1 MPGLNKGLW
10 MLALLALSN
19 EAGATTVQRCV
30 GSSGHVTF
38 THTSC
43 PDHSAGQRE
52 RVWSPTPGSVA
63 PVVRQTANQAPKVRS
78 ARAADPDA
86 RAVKKP
92 GAAPKQVLPVEEK
105 AETKKKGTKKK
116 KAKYTPWRPTRS

>member
-1 MPGLNKGLW
+1 MRGLNIGVW
-10 MLALLALSN
+10 MVALLALSN

-30 GSSGHVTF
+30 GSGGQVTF

-43 PDHSAGQRE
+43 PDHSVGQRE

-63 PVVRQTANQAPKVRS
+63 PAVRQTASQAPKVRS
-78 ARAADPDA
+78 PRAGDPDA

-92 GAAPKQVLPVEEK
+92 GAVPKQVLPVEEK

-116 KAKYTPWRPTRS
+116 KVKYTPWRPTRS